1 MKRNLLFLVT
11 LLLSIVTG
19 YAQGDSKD
27 NAKALVIGDND
38 YLTKET
44 SATCYYKYTADS
56 NQALVL
62 AVDNQNWKFNIQ
74 TYVYRYADDSSVGYV
89 FFPSPNQHYLLKA
102 GEEVYIKVTGY
113 PYSNLDGAEWNM
125 KVTASVV
132 PGDDIQEFAENG
144 LSADKPINLVDGKM
158 HFFDGGSSGATVY
171 FTYKAEVDGILALK
185 TNLWGNVYCND
196 VNMKVSNDNGLY
208 MMKADVKAGE
218 TYTIY
223 AKDVYGLGCIIPSC
237 YAPEVGSIDKPY
249 DLADV
254 NTVPAAAGKYYYV
267 GAPKERCYVKVSS
280 EETLPGAESWV
291 KLYNSLSNV
300 NYDNPAF
307 TTEQGSFNISYEMKS
322 FYDGDVYYLVVNKTE
337 ATDAAQSFNFA
348 FAPFEPGDIF
358 EKPLDAEVENV
369 VSGVGTDGTGVRYY
383 KYVPNTDCRLTVTVV
398 PADAE
403 NSDVKVS
410 FPLDSWN
417 VLTAMQDGNAYT
429 VFAESEIPYIV
440 KLEGVKDGDK
450 VLFAENE
457 FQKGDSQYDPIVLE
471 NGVEVSLGGGIIPE
485 RWYSYTNNEG
495 EALNFVVDNLPL
507 YIYGQVAYGIIPE
520 DGDDP
525 LMTDVSS
532 SNGEEFTNYSAIIP
546 VAPGQTCIFKIAFRE
561 DCANG
566 TIKVEEGELPE
577 GITYG
582 KPFVIDNGSVVT
594 LPAVSNAANA
604 RWLKATLYQ
613 NDKLTFDTDNWCYYD
628 TYVGLDNVINGNS
641 NSTDYYF
648 YTGPEYPGGFTA
660 LESAD
665 FYFKVYYHANDGDL
679 RVSIERDPTSGINE
693 VNANA
698 DFNLNGNVL
707 TVAGNAKVYS
717 LDGAMVGEITNNSSL
732 NLNKGVYLI
741 NVNGTVKKVMVK

>member
-11 LLLSIVTG
+11 LLLSVVTG
-19 YAQGDSKD
+19 YAQDSKD
-27 NAKALVIGDND
+27 TAVDLQIGDND
-38 YLTKET
+38 CVTT
-44 SATCYYKYTADS
+44 ATDVQRYYKYTAESD
-56 NQALVL
+56 QVLVL
-62 AVDNQNWKFNIQ
+62 AADNQDWKFNIQ
-74 TYVYRYADDSSVGYV
+74 TYVYRWDDDSSVGYV
-89 FFPSPNQHYLLKA
+89 FFPYPNQHYLLRA
-102 GEEVYIKVTGY
+102 GEKVYIKVTGR
-113 PYSNLDGAEWNM
+113 PQSDLGGAEWNM
-125 KVTASVV
+125 KVTASVLS
-132 PGDDIQEFAENG
+132 DDKVQEFAKKGSSVDN
-144 LSADKPINLVDGKM
+144 PIDLVDGKM
-158 HFFDGGSSGATVY
+158 HFFDGGSSGSTVY
-171 FTYKAEVDGILALK
+171 FTYTAKVDGILALK
-185 TNLWGNVYCND
+185 TNLYGNVYCNG

-208 MMKADVKAGE
+208 NMKADVKAGE

-223 AKDVYGLGCIIPSC
+223 AEYVYNLGCIIPSC
-237 YAPEVGSIDKPY
+237 YVPEAGSIDKPY
-249 DLADV
+249 ELDDV
-254 NTVPAAAGKYYYV
+254 NTVPAEAGKYYYV
-267 GAPKERCYVKVSS
+267 GVPKDRCYVKVSS

-300 NYDNPAF
+300 NYDNPVL
-307 TTEQGSFNISYEMKS
+307 TTENGSFNISYEMKNYYGDEV
-322 FYDGDVYYLVVNKTE
+322 FYVVVNKTE

-348 FAPFEPGDIF
+348 FAPFNDGDIF
-358 EKPLDAEVENV
+358 EKPLNADPENV

-403 NSDVKVS
+403 NSDVEVS

-440 KLEGVKDGDK
+440 KLEGVKEGDK

-457 FQKGDSQYDPIVLE
+457 FQKGDRQDDPIELV

-485 RWYSYTNNEG
+485 RWYSYTNTEG

-582 KPFVIDNGSVVT
+582 KPIVIDNGSVVT
-594 LPAVSNAANA
+594 LPAVSSAASA

-613 NDKLTFDTDNWCYYD
+613 NDKLTIDSDNYCYYE

>member
-27 NAKALVIGDND
+27 NAKELVIGDND

-89 FFPSPNQHYLLKA
+89 FFPSPNQHYLLKK

-125 KVTASVV
+125 KVTASVLS
-132 PGDDIQEFAENG
+132 GDEIQEFAEHG
-144 LSADKPINLVDGKM
+144 LSAEDPITLVDGKM
-158 HFFDGGSSGATVY
+158 HFFNGGNDGATVY
-171 FTYKAEVDGILALK
+171 FTYTATVDGILALK

-208 MMKADVKAGE
+208 VMKADVEKGK

-223 AKDVYGLGCIIPSC
+223 AEYVYGLGCIIPSC
-237 YAPEVGSIDKPY
+237 YVPEVGSIDKPY
-249 DLADV
+249 ELKDV
-254 NTVPAAAGKYYYV
+254 NTVPSAAGKYYYV
-267 GAPKERCYVKVSS
+267 GVPKERCYVKVSS

-300 NYDNPAF
+300 NYDNPVL
-307 TTEQGSFNISYEMKS
+307 TTENGSFNISYEMKS
-322 FYDGDVYYLVVNKTE
+322 YGDEVFYVVVNKAE

-348 FAPFEPGDIF
+348 FAPFQPGDIF

-369 VSGVGTDGTGVRYY
+369 VLGVGTDGTGVRYY

-457 FQKGDSQYDPIVLE
+457 FQKGDRQDDPIELV

-485 RWYSYTNNEG
+485 RWYSYTNTEG

-520 DGDDP
+520 DDDDP

-582 KPFVIDNGSVVT
+582 KPIVIDNGSVVT
-594 LPAVSNAANA
+594 LPAVSSAASA

-613 NDKLTFDTDNWCYYD
+613 NDKLTIDSDNYCYYE
-628 TYVGLDNVINGNS
+628 TYVGLDNVINGNY
-641 NSTDYYF
+641 NYTDYYF
-648 YTGPEYPGGFTA
+648 YTGPGYPGGFTA

>member
-1 MKRNLLFLVT
+1 MKKNLLFLVT
-11 LLLSIVTG
+11 LLLSVVTG
-19 YAQGDSKD
+19 YAQDSKD
-27 NAKALVIGDND
+27 TAVDLKIGDND
-38 YLTKET
+38 YVTAET
-44 SATCYYKYTADS
+44 DVKRYYKYTADS
-56 NQALVL
+56 DQALVL

-89 FFPSPNQHYLLKA
+89 FFPSPNQHYLLRA

-132 PGDDIQEFAENG
+132 PGDDIQEFAEHG
-144 LSADKPINLVDGKM
+144 LSADDAVQLVDDKM
-158 HFFDGGSSGATVY
+158 HFVNGGASGATVY
-171 FTYKAEVDGILALK
+171 FTYTAPIDGKLALK
-185 TNLWGNVYCND
+185 TNLYGNVFCND
-196 VNMKVSNDNGLY
+196 VEMEKGSKDGLY
-208 MMKADVKAGE
+208 LMKADVKANE
-218 TYTIY
+218 TYKIY
-223 AKDVYGLGCIIPSC
+223 ANYVYGMACVVPSC
-237 YAPEVGSIDKPY
+237 YVPEVGSIDKPY

-300 NYDNPAF
+300 NDDYPVL
-307 TTEQGSFNISYEMKS
+307 TTENGSFNISYEMKS

-337 ATDAAQSFNFA
+337 ATDAEQSFNFA
-348 FAPFEPGDIF
+348 FVPFQPGDIF

-398 PADAE
+398 PAEAE
-403 NSDVKVS
+403 NSDVKVT

-582 KPFVIDNGSVVT
+582 KPIVIDNGSVVT
-594 LPAVSNAANA
+594 LPAVSSAASA
-604 RWLKATLYQ
+604 RWLKATLNQ
-613 NDKLTFDTDNWCYYD
+613 NDKLTINSDNWCSYE
-628 TYVGLDNVINGNS
+628 TYVGLDNVINGNW
-641 NSTDYYF
+641 NYTDYGF
-648 YTGPEYPGGFTA
+648 STGPDYPGGFTA

-665 FYFKVYYHANDGDL
+665 FYFKVTYHANEGDL

>member
-1 MKRNLLFLVT
+1 MKKNLLFLVT
-11 LLLSIVTG
+11 LLLSVVTG
-19 YAQGDSKD
+19 YAQDSKD
-27 NAKALVIGDND
+27 TAVDLQIGDND
-38 YLTKET
+38 YVSAET
-44 SATCYYKYTADS
+44 DVQRYYKYTAESD
-56 NQALVL
+56 QVLVL
-62 AVDNQNWKFNIQ
+62 AADNQDWKFNIQ
-74 TYVYRYADDSSVGYV
+74 TYVYRWDDDSSVGYV
-89 FFPSPNQHYLLKA
+89 FFPYPNQHYLLRA
-102 GEEVYIKVTGY
+102 GEKVYIKVTGR
-113 PYSNLDGAEWNM
+113 PQSDLGGAEWNM
-125 KVTASVV
+125 KVTASVLS
-132 PGDDIQEFAENG
+132 DDKVQEFAVHG
-144 LSADKPINLVDGKM
+144 LSAEDPINLVDGKM
-158 HFFDGGSSGATVY
+158 HFFNGGNNGATVY
-171 FTYKAEVDGILALK
+171 FTYTAEVDGILALK
-185 TNLWGNVYCND
+185 TNLYGNVYCNG
-196 VNMKVSNDNGLY
+196 VEMKASNDNGLY
-208 MMKADVKAGE
+208 MMKADVEAGK

-223 AKDVYGLGCIIPSC
+223 AEYVYGLGCIIPSC
-237 YAPEVGSIDKPY
+237 YVPEAGSIDKPY
-249 DLADV
+249 DLTDV
-254 NTVPAAAGKYYYV
+254 NTVPAEAGKYYYV

-300 NYDNPAF
+300 NYDNPVL
-307 TTEQGSFNISYEMKS
+307 TTENGSFNISYEMKGYYGDEV
-322 FYDGDVYYLVVNKTE
+322 FYVVVNKTE
-337 ATDAAQSFNFA
+337 ATDAAQNFNFA
-348 FAPFEPGDIF
+348 FAPFQDGDIF
-358 EKPLDAEVENV
+358 EKPLDAAAENE

-383 KYVPNTDCRLTVTVV
+383 KYVPATDCRLTVTVV

-403 NSDVKVS
+403 NSDVKVT
-410 FPLDSWN
+410 FPLDSWS

-457 FQKGDSQYDPIVLE
+457 FQKGDSQYDPIVLD
-471 NGVEVSLGGGIIPE
+471 NGIEVSLGGGIIPE

-495 EALNFVVDNLPL
+495 EALNLVVDKLPL

-561 DCANG
+561 DCGNG

-582 KPFVIDNGSVVT
+582 KPIVIDNGSVVT
-594 LPAVSNAANA
+594 LPAVSNAASA

-613 NDKLTFDTDNWCYYD
+613 NDKLTIDSDNYCYYE
-628 TYVGLDNVINGNS
+628 TYVGLDNVINGNY
-641 NSTDYYF
+641 NYTDYYF
-648 YTGPEYPGGFTA
+648 YTGPGYPGGFTA

>member
-1 MKRNLLFLVT
+1 MKKNLLFLVT
-11 LLLSIVTG
+11 LLLSVVTG
-19 YAQGDSKD
+19 YAQGDSKETAVD
-27 NAKALVIGDND
+27 LVIGDND
-38 YLTKET
+38 YVTAET
-44 SATCYYKYTADS
+44 DVKRYYKYTAETD
-56 NQALVL
+56 QALVL

-74 TYVYRYADDSSVGYV
+74 TYVYRYSDDSSVGYV
-89 FFPSPNQHYLLKA
+89 FFPSPNQHYLLRA

-132 PGDDIQEFAENG
+132 PGDDIQEFAEHG
-144 LSADKPINLVDGKM
+144 LSAEDAVQLVDDKM
-158 HFFDGGSSGATVY
+158 HFVNGGASGATVY
-171 FTYKAEVDGILALK
+171 FTYTAPFDGKLALK
-185 TNLWGNVYCND
+185 TNLYGNVFCND
-196 VNMKVSNDNGLY
+196 VEMEKGSKDGLY
-208 MMKADVKAGE
+208 LMKADVKANE
-218 TYTIY
+218 TYKIY
-223 AKDVYGLGCIIPSC
+223 ANYVYGMACVVPSC
-237 YAPEVGSIDKPY
+237 YVPEAGSIDKPY

-254 NTVPAAAGKYYYV
+254 NTVPAAAGKYYYKAV
-267 GAPKERCYVKVSS
+267 PTERCNVKVSS

-291 KLYNSLSNV
+291 KLYDNLNNV
-300 NYDNPAF
+300 NSDYARV
-307 TTEQGSFNISYEMKS
+307 TTENGSFNINYSMKD
-322 FYDGDVYYLVVNKTE
+322 FYGDEVYYLVVNKTE
-337 ATDAAQSFNFA
+337 ATEAAQSFNFA
-348 FAPFEPGDIF
+348 FVPFQPGDIF
-358 EKPLDAEVENV
+358 EKPLDAAAENE

-383 KYVPNTDCRLTVTVV
+383 KYVPETDCRLTVTVV

-403 NSDVKVS
+403 NSDVKVT

-457 FQKGDSQYDPIVLE
+457 FQKGDSQYDPIELE

-525 LMTDVSS
+525 LMTDVWS
-532 SNGEEFTNYSAIIP
+532 SNGEEFAKYSAIIQI
-546 VAPGQTCIFKIAFRE
+546 APGQTCIFKIAFRE
-561 DCANG
+561 DCGNG
-566 TIKVEEGELPE
+566 TIKVEESELPE

-582 KPFVIDNGSVVT
+582 KPYMIEDGSQFEVS
-594 LPAVSNAANA
+594 VSNRADG
-604 RWLKATLYQ
+604 RWFMIHLNEK
-613 NDKLTFDTDNWCYYD
+613 DKLSIQGTGWAYFD
-628 TYVGLDNVINGNS
+628 TYVGLENVVADQS
-641 NSTDYYF
+641 NYDDYYT
-648 YTGPEYPGGFTA
+648 YVGPDYPDEIVA

-665 FYFKVYYHANDGDL
+665 FYLMCYYSNENTVL
-679 RVSIERDPTSGINE
+679 TFNVERDPTSGINE

-732 NLNKGVYLI
+732 SLNKGVYLI

>member
-11 LLLSIVTG
+11 LLLSVVTG
-19 YAQGDSKD
+19 YAQDSKD
-27 NAKALVIGDND
+27 TAVDLLIGDND
-38 YLTKET
+38 CVTN
-44 SATCYYKYTADS
+44 ATDVQRYYKYTAESD
-56 NQALVL
+56 QVLVL
-62 AVDNQNWKFNIQ
+62 AADNQDWKFNIQ
-74 TYVYRYADDSSVGYV
+74 TYVYRWDDDSSVGYV
-89 FFPSPNQHYLLKA
+89 FFPYPNQHYLLRA
-102 GEEVYIKVTGY
+102 GEKVYIKVTGR
-113 PYSNLDGAEWNM
+113 PQSDLGGAEWNM
-125 KVTASVV
+125 KVTASVLS
-132 PGDDIQEFAENG
+132 DDKVQEFAKKGSSVDN
-144 LSADKPINLVDGKM
+144 PIDLVDGKM

-185 TNLWGNVYCND
+185 TNLYGNVYCNG

-208 MMKADVKAGE
+208 VMKADVEKGK

-223 AKDVYGLGCIIPSC
+223 AEYVNGLGCIIPSC
-237 YAPEVGSIDKPY
+237 YVPEAGSIDKPY
-249 DLADV
+249 ALTDV

-267 GAPKERCYVKVSS
+267 GVPTERCYVKVSS

-291 KLYNSLSNV
+291 KLYNSFSNV
-300 NYDNPAF
+300 NYDNPVL
-307 TTEQGSFNISYEMKS
+307 TTENGSFNISYEMKS
-322 FYDGDVYYLVVNKTE
+322 YGDEVFYVVVNKAE

-348 FAPFEPGDIF
+348 FAPFQPGDIF

-383 KYVPNTDCRLTVTVV
+383 KYVPETDCRLTVTVV

-457 FQKGDSQYDPIVLE
+457 FLKGDSQYDPIVLE

-525 LMTDVSS
+525 LMTDVWS

-582 KPFVIDNGSVVT
+582 KPIVIDNGSVVT
-594 LPAVSNAANA
+594 LPAVSSAASA

>member
-27 NAKALVIGDND
+27 NAKELVIGDND

-89 FFPSPNQHYLLKA
+89 FFPSPNQHYLLKK

-125 KVTASVV
+125 KVTASVLS
-132 PGDDIQEFAENG
+132 GDEIQEFAEHG
-144 LSADKPINLVDGKM
+144 LSAEDPITLVDGKM
-158 HFFDGGSSGATVY
+158 HFFNGGNDGATVY
-171 FTYKAEVDGILALK
+171 FTYTATVDGILALK

-208 MMKADVKAGE
+208 VMKADVEKGK

-223 AKDVYGLGCIIPSC
+223 AESVYGLGCIIPSC
-237 YAPEVGSIDKPY
+237 YVPEAGSIDKPY
-249 DLADV
+249 DLKDV
-254 NTVPAAAGKYYYV
+254 NTVPSAAGKYYYV
-267 GAPKERCYVKVSS
+267 GVPKERCYVKVSS

-300 NYDNPAF
+300 NYDNPVL
-307 TTEQGSFNISYEMKS
+307 TTENGSFNISYEMKS
-322 FYDGDVYYLVVNKTE
+322 YGDEVFYVVVNKAE

-348 FAPFEPGDIF
+348 FAPFQPGDIF
-358 EKPLDAEVENV
+358 EKPLDAEAENV
-369 VSGVGTDGTGVRYY
+369 VSGVGTDGNGVRYY
-383 KYVPNTDCRLTVTVV
+383 KYVPSIDGRLTVTVV

-403 NSDVKVS
+403 NSNVKVT

-417 VLTAMQDGNAYT
+417 VLTAMQNGNAYT
-429 VFAESEIPYIV
+429 VFAESAIPYIV
-440 KLEGVKDGDK
+440 KLEGVKEGDK

-457 FQKGDSQYDPIVLE
+457 FQKGDRQDDPIELV

-485 RWYSYTNNEG
+485 RWYSYTNTEG

-582 KPFVIDNGSVVT
+582 KPIVIDNGSVVT
-594 LPAVSNAANA
+594 LPAVSNAASA

-613 NDKLTFDTDNWCYYD
+613 NDKLTIDSDNYCYYE
-628 TYVGLDNVINGNS
+628 TYVGLDNVINGNY
-641 NSTDYYF
+641 NYTDYYF
-648 YTGPEYPGGFTA
+648 YTGPGYPGGFTA

>member
-11 LLLSIVTG
+11 LLLSVVTG

-27 NAKALVIGDND
+27 NAKELLIGDND

-62 AVDNQNWKFNIQ
+62 AADNQDWKFNIQ
-74 TYVYRYADDSSVGYV
+74 TYVYRWDDDSSVGYV
-89 FFPSPNQHYLLKA
+89 FFPYPNQHYLLRA
-102 GEEVYIKVTGY
+102 GEKVYIKVTGR
-113 PYSNLDGAEWNM
+113 PQSDLGGAEWNM
-125 KVTASVV
+125 KVTASVLS
-132 PGDDIQEFAENG
+132 GDEIQEFAEHG
-144 LSADKPINLVDGKM
+144 SADAPIDLVDGKM
-158 HFFDGGSSGATVY
+158 HFFDGGSSGSTVY
-171 FTYKAEVDGILALK
+171 FTYTAPIDGKLALK
-185 TNLWGNVYCND
+185 TNLYGNVFCND
-196 VNMKVSNDNGLY
+196 VEMEKGSKDGLY
-208 MMKADVKAGE
+208 LMKADVKANE
-218 TYTIY
+218 TYKIY
-223 AKDVYGLGCIIPSC
+223 ANYVYGMACVVPSC
-237 YAPEVGSIDKPY
+237 YVPEAGSIDKPY

-254 NTVPAAAGKYYYV
+254 NTVPAAAGKYYYKAV
-267 GAPKERCYVKVSS
+267 PTERCNVKVSS

-291 KLYNSLSNV
+291 KLYDNLNNV
-300 NYDNPAF
+300 NSDYARV
-307 TTEQGSFNISYEMKS
+307 TTENGSFNFNYSMKD
-322 FYDGDVYYLVVNKTE
+322 FYGDEVYYLVVNKTE
-337 ATDAAQSFNFA
+337 ATEAAQSFNFA
-348 FAPFEPGDIF
+348 FAPFNDGDIF
-358 EKPLDAEVENV
+358 EKPLNADPENV

-383 KYVPNTDCRLTVTVV
+383 KYVPETDCRLTVTVV

-403 NSDVKVS
+403 NSDVKVT

-457 FQKGDSQYDPIVLE
+457 FQKGDSQYDPIELE

-485 RWYSYTNNEG
+485 RWYSYTNEEG

-507 YIYGQVAYGIIPE
+507 YVNSQVYWGIIPE

-525 LMTDVSS
+525 LMTEVWS
-532 SNGEEFTNYSAIIP
+532 SNGEEFTNYSALIP
-546 VAPGQTCIFKIAFRE
+546 IAPGQTCLFKIVFRE
-561 DCANG
+561 DCGNG
-566 TIKVEEGELPE
+566 TIKVEECELPE
-577 GITYG
+577 GVTYG
-582 KPFVIDNGSVVT
+582 KPYMIEDGSQFEVS
-594 LPAVSNAANA
+594 VSNNA
-604 RWLKATLYQ
+604 EGRWFMIHLNEK
-613 NDKLTFDTDNWCYYD
+613 DKLSIQGTGWAYFY
-628 TYVGLDNVINGNS
+628 TYVGLENVEADQPNYD
-641 NSTDYYF
+641 DYYT
-648 YTGPEYPGGFTA
+648 YVGPDYPDEIVA

-665 FYFKVYYHANDGDL
+665 FYLKCYYSNENTVL
-679 RVSIERDPTSGINE
+679 TFNVERDPTSGINE

>member
-11 LLLSIVTG
+11 LLLSVVTG
-19 YAQGDSKD
+19 YAQDSKD
-27 NAKALVIGDND
+27 TAVDLLIGDND
-38 YLTKET
+38 CVTN
-44 SATCYYKYTADS
+44 ATDVQRYYKYTAESD
-56 NQALVL
+56 QVLVL
-62 AVDNQNWKFNIQ
+62 AADNQDWKFNIQ
-74 TYVYRYADDSSVGYV
+74 TYVYRWDDDSSVGYV
-89 FFPSPNQHYLLKA
+89 FFPYPNQHYLLRA
-102 GEEVYIKVTGY
+102 GEKVYIKVTGR
-113 PYSNLDGAEWNM
+113 PQSDLGGAEWNM
-125 KVTASVV
+125 KVTASVLS
-132 PGDDIQEFAENG
+132 GDEIQEFAEHG
-144 LSADKPINLVDGKM
+144 SADAPIDLVDGKM
-158 HFFDGGSSGATVY
+158 HFFDGGNYGSTVY

-185 TNLWGNVYCND
+185 TNLYGNVYCND
-196 VNMKVSNDNGLY
+196 VNMKVSNENGLY
-208 MMKADVKAGE
+208 MMKADVEAGK

-223 AKDVYGLGCIIPSC
+223 AESVYGLGCIIPSC
-237 YAPEVGSIDKPY
+237 YVPEAGSIDKPY
-249 DLADV
+249 DLTDV
-254 NTVPAAAGKYYYV
+254 NTVPAEAGKYYYV

-300 NYDNPAF
+300 NYDNPVL
-307 TTEQGSFNISYEMKS
+307 TTENGSFNLSYEMKNYYGDEV
-322 FYDGDVYYLVVNKTE
+322 FYVVVNKAE

-348 FAPFEPGDIF
+348 FAEFQPGDIF

-440 KLEGVKDGDK
+440 KLEGVKEGDK

-457 FQKGDSQYDPIVLE
+457 FQQGDSMYDPIVLE
-471 NGVEVSLGGGIIPE
+471 NGDEVSLGGGIIPE

-495 EALNFVVDNLPL
+495 EALNLVVDKLPL
-507 YIYGQVAYGIIPE
+507 YVNSQVYWGIIPE

-525 LMTDVSS
+525 LMTEVWS
-532 SNGEEFTNYSAIIP
+532 SNGEEFTNYSALIP
-546 VAPGQTCIFKIAFRE
+546 IAPGQTCLFKIVFRE
-561 DCANG
+561 DCGNG
-566 TIKVEEGELPE
+566 TIKVEECELPE
-577 GITYG
+577 GVTYG
-582 KPFVIDNGSVVT
+582 KPYMIEDGSQFEVS
-594 LPAVSNAANA
+594 VSNNA
-604 RWLKATLYQ
+604 EGRWFMIHLNEK
-613 NDKLTFDTDNWCYYD
+613 DKLSIQGTGWAYFY
-628 TYVGLDNVINGNS
+628 TYVGLENVEADQPNYD
-641 NSTDYYF
+641 DYYT
-648 YTGPEYPGGFTA
+648 YVGPDYPDEIVA

-665 FYFKVYYHANDGDL
+665 FYLKCYYSNENTVL
-679 RVSIERDPTSGINE
+679 TFNVERDPTSGINE

-732 NLNKGVYLI
+732 SLNKGVYLI

>member
-27 NAKALVIGDND
+27 NAKELVIGDND

-89 FFPSPNQHYLLKA
+89 FFPSPNQHYLLKK

-144 LSADKPINLVDGKM
+144 LSADNPINLVDGKM

-208 MMKADVKAGE
+208 VMKADVEKGE

-237 YAPEVGSIDKPY
+237 YVPEAGSIDKPY
-249 DLADV
+249 DLKDV
-254 NTVPAAAGKYYYV
+254 NTVPSAAGKYYYV
-267 GAPKERCYVKVSS
+267 GVPKERCYVKVSS

-300 NYDNPAF
+300 NYDNPVL
-307 TTEQGSFNISYEMKS
+307 TTENGSFNISYEMKS
-322 FYDGDVYYLVVNKTE
+322 YGDEVFYVVVNKAE

-348 FAPFEPGDIF
+348 FAPFQPGDIF

-369 VSGVGTDGTGVRYY
+369 VLGVGTDGTGVRYY

-403 NSDVKVS
+403 NSNVKVT

-457 FQKGDSQYDPIVLE
+457 FQKGDRQDDPIELV

-485 RWYSYTNNEG
+485 RWYSYTNTEG

-582 KPFVIDNGSVVT
+582 KPIVIDNGSVVT
-594 LPAVSNAANA
+594 LPAVSSAASA

-613 NDKLTFDTDNWCYYD
+613 NDKLTIDSDNYCYYE
-628 TYVGLDNVINGNS
+628 TYVGLDNVINGNY
-641 NSTDYYF
+641 NYTDYYF
-648 YTGPEYPGGFTA
+648 YTGPGYPGGFTA